1 MEGNLVI
8 IAVLADG
15 GGGVG
20 GMGTIPTTTKT
31 RGFFTILYL
40 AGKPAWIQ

>member
-1 MEGNLVI
+1 VEEKVVI
-8 IAVLADG
+8 IAVLADKG
-15 GGGVG
+15 RRDGDN
-20 GMGTIPTTTKT
+20 TNDNKT